1 MLMRSC
7 RRCRG
12 LCKLQT
18 DLGGGG
24 QGGRGFA
31 GRSARIYRATI
42 NVHIPL
48 LFNSSATMRLN
59 ILLHPQLRTNLSEC
73 AQRGLRRSVW
83 VRFKSQIPRPSQK
96 HLSPLPKKETAP
108 APPVRRTVTPT
119 TGTSAS
125 PKISTR
131 SGMGRFSTLRVRLL
145 INSCRATG
153 TDIGILWRHRQSYF
167 PRYSAYYDSA
177 SLRCSLSDCCTSMR
191 CGRLSMV

>member
-1 MLMRSC
+1 MMSC

-12 LCKLQT
+12 LCKPQT

-42 NVHIPL
+42 NVQIPSL
-48 LFNSSATMRLN
+48 LSNSVTMRLQ
-59 ILLHPQLRTNLSEC
+59 ILLHPQLRMTLPEC

-119 TGTSAS
+119 SGTSAS

-131 SGMGRFSTLRVRLL
+131 AGMGRFDVASTLADQNRRT
-145 INSCRATG
+145 TG

-177 SLRCSLSDCCTSMR
+177 SLRCSLSDCCTSMF